1 VCLSSQAL
9 SCRAATRARRSG
21 VKKRKVQ
28 LTFKQKR
35 RKAGM
40 VKKAVARTERETSKR
55 HSAGHRKESKNALKK
70 LW

>member
-1 VCLSSQAL
+1 M
-9 SCRAATRARRSG
+9 
-21 VKKRKVQ
+21 KKRKVQ

-55 HSAGHRKESKNALKK
+55 HSAGHRKETKNALKK